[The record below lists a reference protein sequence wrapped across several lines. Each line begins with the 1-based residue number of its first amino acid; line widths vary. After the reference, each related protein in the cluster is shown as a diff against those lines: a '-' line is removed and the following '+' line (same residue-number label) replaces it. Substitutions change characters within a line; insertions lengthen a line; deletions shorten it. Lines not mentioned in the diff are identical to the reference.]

1 MNDATESSGNAAIR
15 ERIRQAIEMTRQD
28 RFEEALDIF
37 EAQLPVL
44 TEGDIQDRRI
54 AASAFSYYGVCVAM
68 VKRRYAD
75 AVNYCNVSLKA
86 NFMDA
91 DHRANLATVYL
102 ERNDREKAIETLNEG
117 LRLQPKNRQIQKI
130 YREIGRRQRPV
141 IPFLPRDNPINVWL
155 GRWRYERARE
165 PGRR

>member
-15 ERIRQAIEMTRQD
+15 ERVRLAIELTREERYED
-28 RFEEALDIF
+28 ALEVFET
-37 EAQLPVL
+37 QLPVL

-91 DHRANLATVYL
+91 DHRANLAMVYL
-102 ERNDREKAIETLNEG
+102 ERNEREKAIDTLHEG
-117 LRLQPKNRQIQKI
+117 LRLQPRNRQIQKI
-130 YREIGRRQRPV
+130 FREIGRRRPPV
-141 IPFLPRDNPINVWL
+141 LRFLPRDNPINVWL
-155 GRWRYERARE
+155 GRRRSEREKRSS
-165 PGRR
+165 GR

>member
-1 MNDATESSGNAAIR
+1 MNDSTESSGNAAIR
-15 ERIRQAIEMTRQD
+15 ERVRQAIELTRED
-28 RFEEALDIF
+28 SYEDALEIF
-37 EAQLPVL
+37 ETQLPVL

-91 DHRANLATVYL
+91 EHRANLAMVYL

-130 YREIGRRQRPV
+130 FREIGRRRRPV
-141 IPFLPRDNPINVWL
+141 IPFLPRDNPLNVWL
-155 GRWRYERARE
+155 GRRRYEREQQTR
-165 PGRR
+165 GR

>member
-1 MNDATESSGNAAIR
+1 MNDATESSDNAAIR
-15 ERIRQAIEMTRQD
+15 ERVRQAIEMTREE
-28 RFEEALDIF
+28 RFEQALEVF
-37 EAQLPVL
+37 ETQLPVL

-54 AASAFSYYGVCVAM
+54 AASAFSFYGVCVAM

-91 DHRANLATVYL
+91 DHRANLAIVYL
-102 ERNDREKAIETLNEG
+102 ERNDREKAIQTLNEG
-117 LRLQPKNRQIQKI
+117 VRLQPRNRQIQKI
-130 YREIGRRQRPV
+130 FREIGRRQPPV

-155 GRWRYERARE
+155 GRRRYERSKQSG
-165 PGRR
+165 GR

>member
-1 MNDATESSGNAAIR
+1 MNDATESSDNAAIR
-15 ERIRQAIEMTRQD
+15 ERVRQAIEMTR
-28 RFEEALDIF
+28 EERYEQALEIF
-37 EAQLPVL
+37 ETQLPVL

-91 DHRANLATVYL
+91 DHRANLAMVFL

-117 LRLQPKNRQIQKI
+117 LRLQPRNRQIQKI
-130 YREIGRRQRPV
+130 FREIGRRRPPV
-141 IPFLPRDNPINVWL
+141 IRFLPRDNPINVWL
-155 GRWRYERARE
+155 GRRRYEREKRSG
-165 PGRR
+165 GR

>member
-1 MNDATESSGNAAIR
+1 MSDPNESSGNAAVR
-15 ERIRQAIEMTRQD
+15 ERVRQAIDMTRED
-28 RFEEALDIF
+28 RYEDALEIF
-37 EAQLPVL
+37 ETQLPTL

-54 AASAFSYYGVCVAM
+54 AAAAFSYYGVCVAM

-91 DHRANLATVYL
+91 EHRANLATVYL

-117 LRLQPKNRQIQKI
+117 LRMQPGNRQIQKI
-130 YREIGRRQRPV
+130 FREIGRRRPPV

-155 GRWRYERARE
+155 GRRRYEREKRS
-165 PGRR
+165 G